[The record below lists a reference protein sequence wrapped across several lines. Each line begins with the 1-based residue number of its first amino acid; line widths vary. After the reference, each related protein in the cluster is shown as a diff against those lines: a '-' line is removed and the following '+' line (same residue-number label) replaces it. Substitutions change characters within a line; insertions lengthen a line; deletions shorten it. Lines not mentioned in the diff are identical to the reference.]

1 MKVAGAYQNEREDK
15 NLVLHLGK
23 RQGTNERKIKRS
35 TRKEKNW
42 KQDGMRQRTICKQKD
57 CGTSK

>member
-1 MKVAGAYQNEREDK
+1 MEVAGAYQNEREDK

-35 TRKEKNW
+35 TRKEKKLEARWNE
-42 KQDGMRQRTICKQKD
+42 TKD
-57 CGTSK
+57 NL